1 MDLSDI
7 RKQIDE
13 LDSEILSLFE
23 RRMDA
28 VRSVARIKREK
39 GLPIFDPEREAKML
53 EEIIRKIKE
62 PANIEYARGLIRYLL
77 DVSKKEQ
84 QKVIENE

>member
-1 MDLSDI
+1 
-7 RKQIDE
+7 
-13 LDSEILSLFE
+13 
-23 RRMDA
+23 MDA

-39 GLPIFDPEREAKML
+39 GLPIFDPEREAKIL

-62 PANIEYARGLIRYLL
+62 PANTEYARDLVRYLL